1 MPVDK
6 PMDLSV
12 FLIILMAAA
21 LHATWNAI
29 VKGGED
35 SSMTTVAV
43 TGAAAVIATVT
54 LPFLPVPHRQSWPLI
69 AGSAVLSNCYY
80 VLVGRTYKIADMS
93 RTYPLMRGTAPLLV
107 ALASTVILGDRL
119 GARAWCGVVVI
130 CAGVLAMTSDRKP
143 DQAAGTR
150 LALLNACIIASY
162 TLVDGVGVRRS
173 GSAASY
179 TLWIFLL
186 TGAPLVAWT
195 FVRRG
200 VQFRSYVRRNWRLA
214 AIGGAGT
221 IASYGL
227 ALWAM
232 TETSV
237 AVVAALRETAI
248 IFGTLIAALLLK
260 ERIDRSRIIAALT
273 IAVGA
278 MVLRAS

>member
-1 MPVDK
+1 MN
-6 PMDLSV
+6 LSV
-12 FLIILMAAA
+12 FLIILLAAA
-21 LHATWNAI
+21 LHAAWNAI

-35 SSMTTVAV
+35 SSMMAVTV
-43 TGAAAVIATVT
+43 TGAAALIAAAT
-54 LPFLPVPHRQSWPLI
+54 LPFLPPPHRPSWPLI
-69 AGSAVLSNCYY
+69 AASAILSVCYY

-93 RTYPLMRGTAPLLV
+93 RTYPLMRGAAPLLV
-107 ALASTVILGDRL
+107 ALASTMLLGDRL
-119 GARAWCGVVVI
+119 TVWAWCGVIVI
-130 CAGVLAMTSDRKP
+130 CAGVLAMTSNRGLAP
-143 DQAAGTR
+143 AAGTR
-150 LALLNACIIASY
+150 LALLNACVIASY

-195 FVRRG
+195 LARRSG
-200 VQFRSYVRRNWRLA
+200 EFGSYVGRNWRLA
-214 AIGGAGT
+214 VIGGAGT

-232 TETSV
+232 TATSV

-248 IFGTLIAALLLK
+248 IFGTLIAAFALK
-260 ERIDRSRIIAALT
+260 ERIDRARLVAALT

-278 MVLRAS
+278 IILRVS